1 MKSRRSTRYRK
12 PSTAASFASAVSGSV
27 QTKKEGGS
35 SMSTP
40 LLGGHQQERRSRL
53 QHGSFKRSL
62 SAHPMNALKTSVN
75 GFQHKLAIMSAR
87 ASTPYKKFLPTNS
100 KCSPT
105 IDTSS
110 QDSDTPPPPPPPS
123 LIPSQEM
130 PLFDFEGSTNH
141 FKSHNSANAAKSDD
155 LSFSDDGVNL
165 WELANT
171 ETADEIDFLLTQI
184 MNNSPMYI
192 RRTEDSIK
200 GEDQISRPQSMDS
213 IPSLNSD
220 YYDDDTGAEM
230 YPDIHETKTTD
241 VTVDSFFS
249 CHDEEEKE
257 LFDLARELEEL
268 SLDSGVNATDNG
280 PGDEEE
286 DSIPDVFAL
295 DETTT
300 SLNVAEQA
308 NANKNEDVG
317 SALAWSALSFLLG
330 SPAPASVSRKSS
342 RKESAKLWDF
352 DVGTEGEDIPDL
364 PSEGNALEWATS
376 QRLQAQA
383 NQEEEGIL
391 HPPDVFRVTSYLQ
404 AKQGSP
410 GVDQNDTFTTSSL
423 TSDDTSLSRGMIDT
437 ETRKALGSLCDEE
450 EDSIPDLLSL
460 DETATSLN
468 VAEQANANKNEDV
481 DSALAWSA
489 LSFLLGSP
497 APASVSRK
505 SSRKQSAK
513 LWNFDVGA
521 EDEDIPD
528 LIH

>member
-1 MKSRRSTRYRK
+1 
-12 PSTAASFASAVSGSV
+12 
-27 QTKKEGGS
+27 
-35 SMSTP
+35 
-40 LLGGHQQERRSRL
+40 
-53 QHGSFKRSL
+53 
-62 SAHPMNALKTSVN
+62 MNALKTSVT
-75 GFQHKLAIMSAR
+75 GFQNKLAIMSAR

-110 QDSDTPPPPPPPS
+110 QDSETQPPPPPS
-123 LIPSQEM
+123 SLPPPPSSQYM

-141 FKSHNSANAAKSDD
+141 FKNLNSANAAKSDD

-200 GEDQISRPQSMDS
+200 DEEQLSRPQSMDS

-220 YYDDDTGAEM
+220 YCDDDTGAEM
-230 YPDIHETKTTD
+230 YPAIHETKATD

-295 DETTT
+295 DE
-300 SLNVAEQA
+300 
-308 NANKNEDVG
+308 
-317 SALAWSALSFLLG
+317 
-330 SPAPASVSRKSS
+330 P
-342 RKESAKLWDF
+342 
-352 DVGTEGEDIPDL
+352 
-364 PSEGNALEWATS
+364 
-376 QRLQAQA
+376 
-383 NQEEEGIL
+383 
-391 HPPDVFRVTSYLQ
+391 
-404 AKQGSP
+404 
-410 GVDQNDTFTTSSL
+410 
-423 TSDDTSLSRGMIDT
+423 
-437 ETRKALGSLCDEE
+437 
-450 EDSIPDLLSL
+450 
-460 DETATSLN
+460 ATSLN

-513 LWNFDVGA
+513 LWDFDVGTECEDIPDLSSSGNASEWATSQRLQAQANEEEEEGILHPPDVFRVTSYLQTKQGSPGVDQNDTFTTSSLTSDDTSLSRGMIDTETRKALGSLCDEDEDSIPDLLALDEPATSLNVA
-521 EDEDIPD
+521 EQTNANKNEDVDSALAWSALSFLLGSPAPASVSRKCRRKQSAKLWDFDVGTEGEDIPD